1 MRRALCGSS
10 RFDVFLR
17 VYVREAGCEAGFVCL
32 FAFGCVS
39 SRLDVSLRVYDS
51 SRDSSRGF

>member
-1 MRRALCGSS
+1 VRRALCGSS
-10 RFDVFLR
+10 RFDVSLR

-39 SRLDVSLRVYDS
+39 SRV
-51 SRDSSRGF
+51 